1 MMAGHVLPD
10 DAYEMV
16 SNNGR
21 CALSLAPVRF
31 QAGDP
36 ADFVVID
43 ACSIRGAIASAP
55 RSGRLAVPSDR
66 QTTIHWR
73 KPT

>member
-1 MMAGHVLPD
+1 LREVYD
-10 DAYEMV
+10 
-16 SNNGR
+16 GR
-21 CALSLAPVRF
+21 DMSRLFVAAQSFFAPVRF

-43 ACSIRGAIASAP
+43 ACSIRGAIAGAP
-55 RSGRLAVPSDR
+55 RSGRLAVPSDW